1 MKRSVVA
8 ALCLIVLLSTS
19 SVSASTLDALPA
31 WKNPHMVVHAENLS
45 WTMARL
51 GKSFLL
57 DALLDV
63 RREREPLLQWL
74 GAFPAESVSLVRGLL
89 LDDEDTFQGAVRFV
103 PSARK
108 ALLDLDDAA
117 ATARRSEDASES
129 LSRVFFDL
137 LNVPEPLRETCVTIR
152 PSGPGDGGKTYEL
165 DIGFGFSDA
174 KEKVTV
180 HVSLGMDG
188 NEPVLLI
195 GSDGEHVERARAA
208 LSGRGTRLKVVR
220 RDTRHGSFV
229 QLNDDADGRLIRD
242 ILDGLSIETRTP
254 VFAELSLGLSERE
267 IGAALRHNVFE
278 ALVGSAALPA
288 PALSPA
294 GPGLK
299 SGGAP
304 WFSGLVSLALSPENI
319 LDLAAF
325 VSDSDREETRLLLQE
340 QGLDPSDL
348 AAVLR
353 SFGVVLGG
361 RSTLRGV
368 PMPGGYAF
376 LSGTAETMRVLS
388 PRIRAFV
395 ESSLG
400 DLFDISDRPGWDL
413 FCTVNA
419 EKGDEPV
426 APMVLGVKD
435 GTLLMGSL
443 APEALDEAAMP
454 EPGRPKGSD
463 KEGKRS
469 LLRVALDVE
478 RGCDLFIPFLS
489 AASPEA
495 LKDLFEALDADDLPD
510 SGALSGLLRALGALQ
525 ELRSVTLSATGWD
538 GADLTVRTGDVD
550 YRKVWELTRLSR
562 KPAIA
567 GE

>member
-1 MKRSVVA
+1 M
-8 ALCLIVLLSTS
+8 
-19 SVSASTLDALPA
+19 
-31 WKNPHMVVHAENLS
+31 
-45 WTMARL
+45 
-51 GKSFLL
+51 
-57 DALLDV
+57 
-63 RREREPLLQWL
+63 
-74 GAFPAESVSLVRGLL
+74 
-89 LDDEDTFQGAVRFV
+89 V

-108 ALLDLDDAA
+108 ALLGLDDAVA
-117 ATARRSEDASES
+117 AALRSKDASES

-137 LNVPEPLRETCVTIR
+137 LNVPEPLRETCVIID
-152 PSGPGDGGKTYEL
+152 PSEPDDGEKTYEL

-174 KEKVTV
+174 KEEVTV

-208 LSGRGTRLKVVR
+208 LSGKRTRLKVVR

-242 ILDGLSIETRTP
+242 ILDGLAVEALTP
-254 VFAELSLGLSERE
+254 VFAELSFGLSEGE
-267 IGAALRHNVFE
+267 IVAALRHNVFE
-278 ALVGSAALPA
+278 ALVGSAVLPA

-294 GPGLK
+294 DPGPK

-304 WFSGLVSLALSPENI
+304 WFSGLASLALSPENI

-325 VSDSDREETRLLLQE
+325 VSDSDREETRLLLKE

-361 RSTLRGV
+361 RSTLRGA

-376 LSGTAETMRVLS
+376 LSGAAESMRALS
-388 PRIRAFV
+388 PHIRAFV
-395 ESSLG
+395 ESSPD
-400 DLFDISDRPGWDL
+400 DLFKFSARPGWDL

-419 EKGDEPV
+419 EKDEEPV
-426 APMVLGVKD
+426 APMVFGVKD

-443 APEALDEAAMP
+443 APEALDEVATP
-454 EPGRPKGSD
+454 EPEGSD
-463 KEGKRS
+463 TKGKRS

-478 RGCDLFIPFLS
+478 RVCDLFIPFLS

-495 LKDLFEALDADDLPD
+495 LKDLFEALDAEDLPD
-510 SGALSGLLRALGALQ
+510 SGALSGLLRSLGALQ
-525 ELRSVTLSATGWD
+525 EVRSVTLNATGWD
-538 GADLTVRTGDVD
+538 DADLTVKTGDVD

-567 GE
+567 AE

>member
-1 MKRSVVA
+1 MKKSVVA
-8 ALCLIVLLSTS
+8 ALCLAVLLSDLP
-19 SVSASTLDALPA
+19 VSAATLDALPE
-31 WKNPHMVVHAENLS
+31 WENPHMVVHAENLS
-45 WTMARL
+45 GTMARL

-63 RREREPLLQWL
+63 RRERAPLLQWL
-74 GAFPAESVSLVRGLL
+74 GVFPAESVSLVRGLL
-89 LDDEDTFQGAVRFV
+89 LDDEDTFQGAVRLV

-108 ALLDLDDAA
+108 ALLGLDDAVA
-117 ATARRSEDASES
+117 AALRSKDASES

-137 LNVPEPLRETCVTIR
+137 LNVPEPLRETCVIID
-152 PSGPGDGGKTYEL
+152 PSEPDDGEKTYEL

-174 KEKVTV
+174 KEEVTV

-208 LSGRGTRLKVVR
+208 LSGKRTRLKVVR

-242 ILDGLSIETRTP
+242 ILDGLSVEALTP
-254 VFAELSLGLSERE
+254 VFAELSFGLSEGE
-267 IGAALRHNVFE
+267 IVAALRHNVFE
-278 ALVGSAALPA
+278 ALVGSAVLPA

-294 GPGLK
+294 DPGPK

-304 WFSGLVSLALSPENI
+304 WFSGLASLALSPENI

-325 VSDSDREETRLLLQE
+325 VSDSDREETRLLLKE

-361 RSTLRGV
+361 RSTLRGA

-376 LSGTAETMRVLS
+376 LSGAAESMRALS
-388 PRIRAFV
+388 PHIRAFV
-395 ESSLG
+395 ESSPD
-400 DLFDISDRPGWDL
+400 DLFKFSARPGWDL

-419 EKGDEPV
+419 EKDEEPV
-426 APMVLGVKD
+426 APMVFGVKD

-443 APEALDEAAMP
+443 APEALDEVATP
-454 EPGRPKGSD
+454 EPEGSD
-463 KEGKRS
+463 TKGKRS

-478 RGCDLFIPFLS
+478 RVCDLFIPFLS

-495 LKDLFEALDADDLPD
+495 LKDLFEVLDAEDLPD
-510 SGALSGLLRALGALQ
+510 SGALSGLLRSLGALQ
-525 ELRSVTLSATGWD
+525 EVRSVTLNATGWD
-538 GADLTVRTGDVD
+538 DADLTVKTGDVD

-567 GE
+567 AE